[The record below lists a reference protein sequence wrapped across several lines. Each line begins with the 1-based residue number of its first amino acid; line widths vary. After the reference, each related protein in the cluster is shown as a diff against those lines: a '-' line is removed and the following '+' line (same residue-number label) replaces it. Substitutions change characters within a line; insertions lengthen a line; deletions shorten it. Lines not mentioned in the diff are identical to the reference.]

1 MPINAAPDT
10 MHALYFS
17 EFGGPEVLQYG
28 TLPLPEV
35 LPGTVLLRTRAIG
48 LNYADVYRRR
58 GNYHLVGQPPYLLG
72 YEAAGEVVAVG
83 PGVTG
88 AHVGQ
93 RAAFADVPHA
103 NAEFVRVPQ
112 EHLIPLPDDVSFE
125 QAAAVLLQG
134 LTAQYLTAD
143 SYRLQPN
150 DLAVV
155 HAVAGGVGLLLTQLI
170 RAKGGRVI
178 GLTSSEA
185 KRQEALRAG
194 AEAVFLYT
202 EPWERLVLEYRPERP
217 GADVVYES
225 VGSTLP
231 QSLAATRV
239 GGTVV
244 FFGMA
249 GGDPAPVD
257 PRYLMDTSKT
267 LTGGDLWNYLTS
279 REERTARANVLFDL
293 LRNGQLTA
301 SIGAAFPLAE
311 GAEAHRL
318 LESRKSTGKIL
329 LLP

>member
-1 MPINAAPDT
+1 
-10 MHALYFS
+10 MHALCFNK
-17 EFGGPEVLQYG
+17 FGGPEVLYYG
-28 TLPLPEV
+28 TVPRPEV

-48 LNYADVYRRR
+48 VNYADVYRRK
-58 GNYHLVGQPPYLLG
+58 GNYHLVGQPPYILG

-83 PGVTG
+83 PGVMG
-88 AHVGQ
+88 AHIGQ
-93 RAAFADVPHA
+93 RMAVADVPHA
-103 NAEFVRVPQ
+103 NAEFILVPQ
-112 EHLIPLPDDVSFE
+112 EHLIPLPDDVTFE

-143 SYRLQPN
+143 SYHLRPN

-155 HAVAGGVGLLLTQLI
+155 HAVAGGVGLLLTQII

-185 KRQEALRAG
+185 KRQEALAVG
-194 AEAVFLYT
+194 AEAVFLYS
-202 EPWERLVLEYRPERP
+202 EPWEQLVRDYRPERP

-225 VGSTLP
+225 VGSTLM
-231 QSLAATRV
+231 QSLAATRQ

-257 PRYLMDTSKT
+257 PRYLMDNSKT
-267 LTGGDLWNYLTS
+267 LTGGDLWNHLTS
-279 REERTARANVLFDL
+279 RAERENRAAALFDL
-293 LRNGQLTA
+293 MRAGQLTA
-301 SIGAAFPLAE
+301 SIGATFPLAE
-311 GAEAHRL
+311 GVAAHRL
-318 LESRKSTGKIL
+318 LESRMSTGKIL